1 MIDKHMIFEIHRL
14 HREGWPK
21 TKIADSLHL
30 NRKTIRKF
38 LQDPDPPKLRVK
50 RSSKLDPFKEQIDM
64 FLKIDAGAP
73 ATVIL
78 QRIASLGYDG
88 GISILK
94 DYIRSVRG
102 QHAKREPFI
111 RFESLPGEQCQVDW
125 GHFGSITDGEIK
137 RKLYCLAVIETHS
150 RLLYLEFT
158 HSQRQETLHRC
169 LLNAF
174 RFFGGTTKELVT
186 DNMLT
191 AVTERVGPVIRFN
204 GAFLDFLRPLA
215 IVPRACNPRSP
226 HEKGKVEKGGIHY
239 IKHNFWPLR
248 SFTDLRDLQPQ
259 ADHWRDSVA
268 NVRIHS
274 TTGQRPI
281 DRFRPQALRPLPEFL
296 TDCRDTAPAKVYSD
310 FSVRFDANTYTVPP
324 WAIGKQVIV
333 KADHHTLT
341 IYLRDK
347 AIATHS
353 RSYNRRERVELP
365 AHREAAIRQKRRMW
379 QSVQVQAFISL
390 GEEAKVYLERL
401 AATHHPLKKNI
412 DKLLK
417 LKDEYGAYALIEAIK
432 RATIYNAY
440 GASYIENI
448 LYQEMTPQT
457 PHPPVRLKKEKLNQI
472 RLDEPSLAEYDA
484 LIIKKRK
491 HHEHTRSD
499 QGKTPPSAPENNG
512 PKSGRGH

>member
-1 MIDKHMIFEIHRL
+1 
-14 HREGWPK
+14 
-21 TKIADSLHL
+21 
-30 NRKTIRKF
+30 
-38 LQDPDPPKLRVK
+38 
-50 RSSKLDPFKEQIDM
+50 
-64 FLKIDAGAP
+64 
-73 ATVIL
+73 
-78 QRIASLGYDG
+78 
-88 GISILK
+88 
-94 DYIRSVRG
+94 
-102 QHAKREPFI
+102 
-111 RFESLPGEQCQVDW
+111 
-125 GHFGSITDGEIK
+125 
-137 RKLYCLAVIETHS
+137 
-150 RLLYLEFT
+150 
-158 HSQRQETLHRC
+158 
-169 LLNAF
+169 
-174 RFFGGTTKELVT
+174 
-186 DNMLT
+186 
-191 AVTERVGPVIRFN
+191 VTERVGPVIRFN